1 VTYGTGWTASQIDP
15 TIRKFSEMIDEFAYV
30 SSDLNDLK
38 QNGVY
43 STPTISLVQSPT
55 IKYKD
60 YYKGVSPSPLLDTS
74 ISIKYHNKTTQ
85 LGYTT

>member
-1 VTYGTGWTASQIDP
+1 
-15 TIRKFSEMIDEFAYV
+15 MIVEFAYV

-60 YYKGVSPSPLLDTS
+60 YYNGVSPSPLLDTS
-74 ISIKYHNKTTQ
+74 ISVKYHNKTTQ
-85 LGYTT
+85 LGYTTYYNFCYFLLRTTPVGKATA